1 MASTFGLLFQLIGVC
16 YGMNTSCDGRQDGA
30 QCLQTWGE
38 TVFIQL
44 MDTASTTSRFEWNK
58 KGIIILRWRN
68 NTLVTNTIKN
78 RSEFIATNGTF
89 RISRLRKS
97 DSSKYNL
104 KLFNSKGE
112 LIGNRT
118 LHLCI
123 EGQPPQRVGAILALV
138 LSSILVF
145 VYVTVTCVQRR
156 TQKRKEE
163 KRNDDLIYADVTVVQ
178 RERRKS
184 VVQDVKE
191 EVEYSQIKTAG

>member
-1 MASTFGLLFQLIGVC
+1 
-16 YGMNTSCDGRQDGA
+16 MNTSCDGRQDGA

-44 MDTASTTSRFEWNK
+44 MDTASTTSRFDWNK
-58 KGIIILRWRN
+58 KGTIILRWRN

-78 RSEFIATNGTF
+78 RSEFIATNG
-89 RISRLRKS
+89 
-97 DSSKYNL
+97 
-104 KLFNSKGE
+104 
-112 LIGNRT
+112 
-118 LHLCI
+118 
-123 EGQPPQRVGAILALV
+123 QPPRRVGAILALV

-163 KRNDDLIYADVTVVQ
+163 KLNDDLIYADVTVVQ